1 MRTKERRAREPLVL
15 TFVLVAHL
23 IVILLISRSAQQQVQ
38 VSKNVLDAL
47 VFLILPRQPIA
58 KPKEVPSA
66 SKSPAAKA
74 GPSKPA
80 PSAPAPITIPPPQAP
95 PAMIDWEHETQLA
108 VQDALANAEKERNYR
123 DLAALSPEQ
132 LKWIRENQFVPAP
145 PGIPWTYRRVDV
157 SQGGFPI
164 IHINDH
170 CVLIPLMMMM
180 VFCKIG
186 HIEPKGDLFQHMH

>member
-23 IVILLISRSAQQQVQ
+23 IVVLLISRSAQQQVQ

-108 VQDALANAEKERNYR
+108 VQDALANAEKERN
-123 DLAALSPEQ
+123 
-132 LKWIRENQFVPAP
+132 
-145 PGIPWTYRRVDV
+145 
-157 SQGGFPI
+157 
-164 IHINDH
+164 
-170 CVLIPLMMMM
+170 
-180 VFCKIG
+180 
-186 HIEPKGDLFQHMH
+186 